1 MKYTPLLA
9 ALLFPCTALAAVK
22 PAESPL
28 LPVEQ
33 FTLDNGL
40 RVVFHVDR
48 SDPVVAV
55 ALAAH
60 VGSARELP
68 GRTGFAHLFEHL
80 YFLDS
85 ENLGPG
91 GLDKLS
97 ARVGGSGANGNTN
110 RDLTVYH
117 QEVPNDALE
126 KMLWADADKLGY
138 FINTVTGSVV
148 AKEIQVV
155 KNEKRQSYDNQPYG
169 FSEEVLSA
177 AMYPAG
183 HPYSHT
189 VIGSL
194 ADLDAAKLADVQ
206 AFNRRWY
213 VPNNTTLVVAGDFD
227 TAQARAWIEKYFGGI
242 PRGADAPRAQ
252 PQPAVLAQ
260 SRSLV
265 FEDDFAQ
272 LPELTLAW
280 PAMELTSPDLQP
292 MRVLL
297 DLLAQGKDSPLH
309 STLVDE
315 LKLTSEVGA
324 QLYSTEL
331 AGEAYLT
338 VRGFEGTDLDRVQA
352 GLDAGLA
359 RFGKAGVDP
368 QALARVKTL
377 LEKDFLG
384 NLSDVEDKAQLIARF
399 DALAGRADFGDEQLR
414 RLRAVSADDVMRVY
428 RQYLQGKPRIATS
441 FVPRGQVAL
450 ALEGAEPAQ
459 VVKEKIV
466 QGAEAEID
474 AQRDRRDF
482 ARTPSSFDRTVEPP
496 SGPTPQVRLPAIWN
510 ATLADGLRVSGI
522 ESRELPLVAFEL
534 AFDGGR
540 LFDDPAQPGAMN
552 LLSRLFTRG
561 TAKRTPAELENALK
575 SLGAEVEVRAEKE
588 RTVVAGSTLARNFD
602 ATMALLREMLLEP
615 RWDADELALA
625 KSATV
630 SEIQSNRAEPDYVA
644 ARVMDTVTY
653 GPGHVLSR
661 DPLGTEASVAA
672 LTMDDLRA
680 AYARAFAPEI
690 ARLRLVG
697 AIDEAAATAALASLG
712 AQWKAGNAQAP
723 HAAMAA
729 TPAKAALYFYDIPD
743 AKQSMLLFGGPALRR
758 ADPDFHAAT
767 VMNYILGGGGFASR
781 LTQQLREGK
790 GYTYGIRSRFTGGR
804 DLGTFAIESP
814 VRSNVTLEAA
824 QLVRQIVSDY
834 GATFTDADLDVTK
847 SFLTRSR
854 ARAFESLDGKLQVL
868 ANIGDF
874 GLPVDYVEREGR
886 TIEAM
891 TVARIQELAAKYLQ
905 PDRMTYIVVGD
916 KATQAARLEALGVGA
931 AIQANGLLEEGQQAK
946 SGD

>member
-1 MKYTPLLA
+1 MKSTFLA
-9 ALLFPCTALAAVK
+9 AMLLCPCVATAADK
-22 PAESPL
+22 PAEAPL

-33 FTLDNGL
+33 YTLPNGL

-60 VGSARELP
+60 VGSAREVP

-110 RDLTVYH
+110 RDITVYH

-138 FINTVTGSVV
+138 FINTVTDSVV

-169 FSEEVLSA
+169 YSEEVLSGA
-177 AMYPAG
+177 LYPAG

-194 ADLDAAKLADVQ
+194 ADLDAAALDDVK

-227 TAQARAWIEKYFGGI
+227 TAQARAWIDKYFGEI
-242 PRGADAPRAQ
+242 PRGADTPRAQ
-252 PQPAVLAQ
+252 PQPAPLAS

-265 FEDDFAQ
+265 LEDDFAQ

-280 PAMELTSPDLQP
+280 PAVPMTDADLQP

-297 DLLAQGKDSPLH
+297 SLLADGKDAPLH
-309 STLVDE
+309 ATLVDE
-315 LKLTSEVGA
+315 LKLTSEVG
-324 QLYSTEL
+324 QFLYATEL

-359 RFGKAGVDP
+359 RFERNGVDP
-368 QALARVKTL
+368 QALARVKTQ

-384 NLSDVEDKAQLIARF
+384 NLTDVEDKAQLIARF
-399 DALAGRADFGDEQLR
+399 DVLAGRADFADEQLR
-414 RLRAVSADDVMRVY
+414 RLRAVSADDVLRVY
-428 RQYLQGKPRIATS
+428 RKYLKDQPRIATS
-441 FVPRGQVAL
+441 FVPKGKAAL

-459 VVKEKIV
+459 VVKERIV

-474 AQRDRRDF
+474 AHRDRRDF

-496 SGPTPQVRLPAIWN
+496 SGPAPQVRLPTIWN
-510 ATLADGLRVSGI
+510 ATLANGLPVSGI

-540 LFDDPAQPGAMN
+540 LFDDPARPGAMN
-552 LLSRLFTRG
+552 LLSRMFTRG
-561 TAKRTPAELENALK
+561 TARRTPAELENALK
-575 SLGAEVEVRAEKE
+575 SLGAEVKVEVGNE
-588 RTVVAGSTLARNFD
+588 RTVITGDTLSRNFD
-602 ATMALLREMLLEP
+602 ATLALVREMLLEP

-630 SEIQSNRAEPDYVA
+630 SEIQSNRAEPDAVA
-644 ARVMDTVTY
+644 ARVMDVVTY
-653 GPGHVLSR
+653 GPGSVLSR
-661 DPLGTEASVAA
+661 DALGTEASVAA
-672 LTMDDLRA
+672 LSMDDLRNLHE
-680 AYARAFAPEI
+680 RVFAPGN
-690 ARLRLVG
+690 ARLRVVG
-697 AIDEAAATAALASLG
+697 AIDEDAATAALAPLG
-712 AQWKAGNAQAP
+712 AAWKALAVDAP
-723 HAAMAA
+723 RATMPA

-758 ADPDFHAAT
+758 ADPDYHPAT
-767 VMNYILGGGGFASR
+767 VLNYILGGGGFASR
-781 LTQQLREGK
+781 LTQELREGK

-804 DLGTFAIESP
+804 DLGTFAIQSP

-824 QLVRQIVSDY
+824 QLVKQIVTDF
-834 GATFTDADLDVTK
+834 GRTFTDADLEVTK

-854 ARAFESLDGKLQVL
+854 ARAFETNDSKLQVL
-868 ANIGDF
+868 ANIGDY

-891 TVARIQELAAKYLQ
+891 TVARIRELAAKYLQ
-905 PDRMTYIVVGD
+905 PDRMTYVVVGD
-916 KATQAARLEALGVGA
+916 RATQAARLEALGVGEP
-931 AIQANGLLEEGQQAK
+931 IPANALLDDK
-946 SGD
+946 P